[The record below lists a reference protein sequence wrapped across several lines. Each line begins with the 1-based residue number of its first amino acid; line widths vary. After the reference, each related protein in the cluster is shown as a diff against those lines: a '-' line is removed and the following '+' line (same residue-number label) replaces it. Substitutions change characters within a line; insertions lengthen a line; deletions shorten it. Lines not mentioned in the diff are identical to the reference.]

1 MADLM
6 NLDDA
11 AQLLNITNEE
21 LVKFTEDGEIKGYRD
36 GADTKYKRSDLE
48 EFASAQGIEL
58 FDSELLDQLD
68 NVSGDDEKEDIS
80 DATHAGDPLGL
91 GDDSFSLLD
100 DDMEGDGED
109 SILITKQDLNAL
121 EAASSDQPDAAA
133 ASDDDGTGLADDD
146 TPLGLA
152 DDGMEEE
159 QTIMATPGSSSLLDD
174 DMNFDMEEEQTI
186 MATPGSTSLLD
197 DDMNFDMEDDS
208 TIMATPGVDVG
219 LGHADTDED
228 TQLGVVDN
236 FGVTDEDLILG
247 GVDSSDVTLGTADS
261 GIMLESPS
269 DSGILLEAEAVDLSE
284 SEATQLELPGAGDGL
299 DVLLED
305 DKSFDLGT
313 PDGAEDMSD
322 SGSQVIAI
330 SDSVALED
338 APLDGLEQVDLS
350 MALDGS
356 LDQLEEVAPGTS
368 PVPAGMAPPAPVELG
383 YSIWTV
389 MGLMIITL
397 VLIMTGVMMAD
408 VVKTMW
414 SWNEQTELSSSGV
427 MEFFINSLNMNP

>member
-6 NLDDA
+6 NLDEA
-11 AQLLNITNEE
+11 AQLLNLTNDE
-21 LVKFTEDGEIKGYRD
+21 LVKYTEDGEIKGYRD

-48 EFASAQGIEL
+48 EFASAQGIQL

-68 NVSGDDEKEDIS
+68 NVAGDDEQEDAA

-121 EAASSDQPDAAA
+121 EATSSDDA
-133 ASDDDGTGLADDD
+133 GTGPADDD
-146 TPLGLA
+146 MPLGLA
-152 DDGMEEE
+152 DDGMENE
-159 QTIMATPGSSSLLDD
+159 QTITAS
-174 DMNFDMEEEQTI
+174 
-186 MATPGSTSLLD
+186 PGSTSLLD

-208 TIMATPGVDVG
+208 TILATPGVDIG
-219 LGHADTDED
+219 LGDADTDED

-236 FGVTDEDLILG
+236 FGVTDEELVLG
-247 GVDSSDVTLGTADS
+247 GADSSDVTLGAADS
-261 GIMLESPS
+261 GIGLESPS
-269 DSGILLEAEAVDLSE
+269 DSGILLGVEPVDLDDSQ
-284 SEATQLELPGAGDGL
+284 ATQIELPGAEDGL
-299 DVLLED
+299 DSLLEG

-313 PDGAEDMSD
+313 PDGAEEMSD

-330 SDSVALED
+330 SDSVALGD
-338 APLDGLEQVDLS
+338 APLDMQGQVDLS
-350 MALDGS
+350 SALDGS
-356 LDQLEEVAPGTS
+356 LDELEEVAPGPS
-368 PVPAGMAPPAPVELG
+368 PVPAGMAPPVPVELG

-414 SWNEQTELSSSGV
+414 SWNEQTELSSSGI

>member
-6 NLDDA
+6 NLDEA
-11 AQLLNITNEE
+11 AQLLNLTNDE
-21 LVKFTEDGEIKGYRD
+21 LVKYTEDGEIKGYRD

-48 EFASAQGIEL
+48 EFASAQGIQL

-68 NVSGDDEKEDIS
+68 NVAGDDEQEDAA

-121 EAASSDQPDAAA
+121 EATSSDDA
-133 ASDDDGTGLADDD
+133 GTGPADDD
-146 TPLGLA
+146 MPLGLA
-152 DDGMEEE
+152 DDGMENE
-159 QTIMATPGSSSLLDD
+159 QTITAS
-174 DMNFDMEEEQTI
+174 
-186 MATPGSTSLLD
+186 PGSTSLLD

-208 TIMATPGVDVG
+208 TILATPGVDIG
-219 LGHADTDED
+219 LGDADTDED

-236 FGVTDEDLILG
+236 FGVTDEELVLG
-247 GVDSSDVTLGTADS
+247 GADSSDVTLGAADS
-261 GIMLESPS
+261 GIGLESPS
-269 DSGILLEAEAVDLSE
+269 DSGILLGVEPVDLDDSQ
-284 SEATQLELPGAGDGL
+284 ATQIELPGADDGL
-299 DVLLED
+299 DSLLEG

-313 PDGAEDMSD
+313 PDGAEEMSD

-330 SDSVALED
+330 SDSVALGD
-338 APLDGLEQVDLS
+338 APLDMQGQVDLS
-350 MALDGS
+350 SALDGS
-356 LDQLEEVAPGTS
+356 LDELEEVAPGPS
-368 PVPAGMAPPAPVELG
+368 PVPAGMAPPVPVELG

-414 SWNEQTELSSSGV
+414 SWNEQTELSSSGI

>member
-6 NLDDA
+6 NLDEA
-11 AQLLNITNEE
+11 AQLLNLTNDE
-21 LVKFTEDGEIKGYRD
+21 LVKYTEDGDIKGYRD

-48 EFASAQGIEL
+48 EFASAQGIQL

-68 NVSGDDEKEDIS
+68 NVAGDDEQEDAA

-121 EAASSDQPDAAA
+121 EATSSDDA
-133 ASDDDGTGLADDD
+133 GTGPADDD
-146 TPLGLA
+146 MPLGLA
-152 DDGMEEE
+152 DDGVENE
-159 QTIMATPGSSSLLDD
+159 QTITASPGSTSLLDD
-174 DMNFDMEEEQTI
+174 DMNFDMEDDKTI
-186 MATPGSTSLLD
+186 LADSGSTSLLD

-208 TIMATPGVDVG
+208 TIMATPGVDIG
-219 LGHADTDED
+219 LGDADTDED

-236 FGVTDEDLILG
+236 FGVTDEDLVLG
-247 GVDSSDVTLGTADS
+247 GADSSDVTLGAADS
-261 GIMLESPS
+261 GIGLESPS
-269 DSGILLEAEAVDLSE
+269 DSGILLGVEPVDLDDSQ
-284 SEATQLELPGAGDGL
+284 ATQIELPGAEDGL
-299 DVLLED
+299 DSLLEG

-313 PDGAEDMSD
+313 PDGAEEMSD

-330 SDSVALED
+330 SDSVALGD
-338 APLDGLEQVDLS
+338 APLDMQGQVDLS
-350 MALDGS
+350 SALDGS
-356 LDQLEEVAPGTS
+356 LDELEEVGPS
-368 PVPAGMAPPAPVELG
+368 PVPAGIAPPVPVELG

-414 SWNEQTELSSSGV
+414 SWNEQTELSSSGI

>member
-11 AQLLNITNEE
+11 AQLLNLTNDE

-68 NVSGDDEKEDIS
+68 NVSGDDEKEDAS

-91 GDDSFSLLD
+91 DDDSFSLLD

-121 EAASSDQPDAAA
+121 EAASSDEPKSAA
-133 ASDDDGTGLADDD
+133 ASDDSGTGLADDNA
-146 TPLGLA
+146 PLGLA
-152 DDGMEEE
+152 DDGMEE
-159 QTIMATPGSSSLLDD
+159 DK
-174 DMNFDMEEEQTI
+174 TI

-236 FGVTDEDLILG
+236 FGVTNEDLVLG
-247 GVDSSDVTLGTADS
+247 GADSSDVTLGTVDS

-313 PDGAEDMSD
+313 PDGAEEMSD

-330 SDSVALED
+330 SDSVALDD
-338 APLDGLEQVDLS
+338 APLDGLEQIDLS
-350 MALDGS
+350 SALDGS

-368 PVPAGMAPPAPVELG
+368 PVPAGMAPPVPVELG

-414 SWNEQTELSSSGV
+414 SWNEQTELSSSGI

>member
-11 AQLLNITNEE
+11 AQLLNLTNDE
-21 LVKFTEDGEIKGYRD
+21 LVKLTADDEIKGYRD

-68 NVSGDDEKEDIS
+68 NVAGDDEKEDAS

-121 EAASSDQPDAAA
+121 EAASSDQPEAAA
-133 ASDDDGTGLADDD
+133 VSDDAGPGLADDD

-152 DDGMEEE
+152 DDG
-159 QTIMATPGSSSLLDD
+159 
-174 DMNFDMEEEQTI
+174 MEEEQTI

-219 LGHADTDED
+219 LGDADTDED

-247 GVDSSDVTLGTADS
+247 GADSSDVTLGTADS

-269 DSGILLEAEAVDLSE
+269 DSGILLEGEAVDLSE

-299 DVLLED
+299 DALLED

-313 PDGAEDMSD
+313 PDGAEEMSD

-330 SDSVALED
+330 SDSVALDD

-350 MALDGS
+350 SALDGS

-368 PVPAGMAPPAPVELG
+368 PVPAGMAPPVPVELG

-397 VLIMTGVMMAD
+397 VLITTGVMMAD

-414 SWNEQTELSSSGV
+414 SWNEQTELSSSGI
-427 MEFFINSLNMNP
+427 MEFLINSLNMNP

>member
-6 NLDDA
+6 NLDEA
-11 AQLLNITNEE
+11 AQLLNLTNDE
-21 LVKFTEDGEIKGYRD
+21 LVKYTEDGEIKGYRD

-48 EFASAQGIEL
+48 EFASAQGIQL

-68 NVSGDDEKEDIS
+68 NVAGDDEQEDAA

-121 EAASSDQPDAAA
+121 EATSSDDA
-133 ASDDDGTGLADDD
+133 GTGPADDD
-146 TPLGLA
+146 MPLGLA
-152 DDGMEEE
+152 DDGMENE
-159 QTIMATPGSSSLLDD
+159 QTITAS
-174 DMNFDMEEEQTI
+174 
-186 MATPGSTSLLD
+186 PGSTSLLD

-208 TIMATPGVDVG
+208 TILATPGVDIG
-219 LGHADTDED
+219 LGDADTDED

-236 FGVTDEDLILG
+236 FGVTDEDLVLG
-247 GVDSSDVTLGTADS
+247 GADSSDVTLGAADS
-261 GIMLESPS
+261 GIGLESPS
-269 DSGILLEAEAVDLSE
+269 DSGILLGVEPVDLDDSQ
-284 SEATQLELPGAGDGL
+284 ATQIELPGADDGL
-299 DVLLED
+299 DSLLEG

-313 PDGAEDMSD
+313 PDGAEEMSD

-330 SDSVALED
+330 SDSVALGD
-338 APLDGLEQVDLS
+338 APLDMQGQVDLS
-350 MALDGS
+350 SALDGS
-356 LDQLEEVAPGTS
+356 LDELEEVAPGPS
-368 PVPAGMAPPAPVELG
+368 PVPAGMAPPVPVELG

-414 SWNEQTELSSSGV
+414 SWNEQTELSSSGI